1 MQKILDYI
9 SNVART
15 SISRNWISNQKYRH
29 FKVHYEL
36 SLTYPASGDHHL
48 HIHIAINHIW
58 AGRSPVLQTEE

>member
-9 SNVART
+9 RNVALT
-15 SISRNWISNQKYRH
+15 SISRNYIRNQKYRH
-29 FKVHYEL
+29 FIVHYEL

-48 HIHIAINHIW
+48 HINHIW